1 MKHIDDIKQLVE
13 RFLEG
18 RTTNAEEH
26 ELYEWFATADVPEEW
41 SDLKAM
47 FAWYAAGMPEE
58 SAAPAR
64 RKLRPASVLWLGWA
78 AGVAAV
84 VAIAVLIFREDEPRR
99 PIDIYEGSFIIAEG
113 VRYDEPAYI
122 EQEIEALLLRA
133 DAIEQKADDLLAWAE
148 L

>member
-26 ELYEWFATADVPEEW
+26 ELYEWFASADVPEEW

-47 FAWYAAGMPEE
+47 FAWYAAGMPEK
-58 SAAPAR
+58 SAAPTR
-64 RKLRPASVLWLGWA
+64 RKLRRASVLWMGWA

-84 VAIAVLIFREDEPRR
+84 VAIAVLIFREDEQRR

-113 VRYDEPAYI
+113 VRYDEPAYS